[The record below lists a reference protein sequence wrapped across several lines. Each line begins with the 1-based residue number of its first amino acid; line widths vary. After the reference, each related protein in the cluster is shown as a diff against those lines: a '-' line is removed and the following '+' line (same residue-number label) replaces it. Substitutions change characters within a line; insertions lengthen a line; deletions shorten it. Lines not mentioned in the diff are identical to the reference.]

1 MSGSEEEADDL
12 PDADSDD
19 DLSDVEGKEIHEV
32 RAPFPLRLQT
42 FPTWWIFQRDVFHL
56 NKSLL
61 IGTLNEL

>member
-12 PDADSDD
+12 PDADSDDD

-42 FPTWWIFQRDVFHL
+42 FPT
-56 NKSLL
+56 
-61 IGTLNEL
+61 